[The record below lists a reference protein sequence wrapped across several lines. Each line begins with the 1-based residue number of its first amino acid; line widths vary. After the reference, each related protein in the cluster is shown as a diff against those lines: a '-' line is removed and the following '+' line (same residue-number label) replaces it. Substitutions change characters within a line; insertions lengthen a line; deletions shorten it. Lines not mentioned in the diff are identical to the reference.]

1 MVRMGLG
8 TVLIIDD
15 SAALRQQVDF
25 VLTQLGYT
33 VVQAFDSR
41 EGGRIL
47 EEERMCLLIIGCS
60 LTESSMEHFLQEI
73 RKSALNATVPI
84 LFLNRENGTTHV
96 ESLIFPHMLQLTTPF
111 SSDSLEAAVH
121 KLLPDIPHMPEPS
134 LAEMQ
139 NCQN

>member
-1 MVRMGLG
+1 MGLG

-15 SAALRQQVDF
+15 SAALRQHVDF

-33 VVQAFDSR
+33 VVQAFDIR

-60 LTESSMEHFLQEI
+60 RTDYSVDHFLQKV

-84 LFLNRENGTTHV
+84 LFLNRENVAGHV
-96 ESLIFPHMLQLTTPF
+96 ESLIFPRMLQLTTPF
-111 SSDSLEAAVH
+111 SSDSLEAAVQ
-121 KLLPDIPHMPEPS
+121 KLLPDIPHLPEPQ

-139 NCQN
+139 NYQN

>member
-1 MVRMGLG
+1 MGRG

-15 SAALRQQVDF
+15 SAALRQQVDC

-47 EEERMCLLIIGCS
+47 EEERMHLLIIGRS
-60 LTESSMEHFLQEI
+60 LTGDSIDRFLQEI

-84 LFLNRENGTTHV
+84 LFLNREKGTANTD
-96 ESLIFPHMLQLTTPF
+96 SILFPHMLQLTTPF
-111 SSDSLEAAVH
+111 STDSLEAAVQ
-121 KLLPDIPHMPEPS
+121 KLLPDIHHLPLPVLS
-134 LAEMQ
+134 EMHHYQ
-139 NCQN
+139 N